1 MPQQRRP
8 IDVVYAI
15 EHEGRACLLI
25 YTSEWGMDWLSA
37 SGTYRLKII
46 LYGEPS
52 KQAEI
57 FLHVE
62 WNGIPGDLK
71 VMQGPATL

>member
-1 MPQQRRP
+1 
-8 IDVVYAI
+8 
-15 EHEGRACLLI
+15 
-25 YTSEWGMDWLSA
+25 MDWLSA